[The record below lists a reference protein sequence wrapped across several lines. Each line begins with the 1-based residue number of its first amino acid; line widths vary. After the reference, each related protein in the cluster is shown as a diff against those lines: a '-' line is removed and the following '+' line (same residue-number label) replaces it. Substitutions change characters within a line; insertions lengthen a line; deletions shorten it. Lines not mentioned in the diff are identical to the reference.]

1 MFSENQK
8 KEFSLARGRKYVV
21 FNKLGEEHLA
31 IPSSILNHAL
41 EQARSC
47 EGEIWLNGRCVVPSW
62 NVK

>member
-1 MFSENQK
+1 MLSENQK
-8 KEFSLARGRKYVV
+8 IDISLSRGRKYVV
-21 FNKLGEEHLA
+21 FNKFGEEHLA
-31 IPSSILNHAL
+31 IPSSILTHAI